1 MKPFGYLLIAV
12 LCIYNTQILH
22 SQTKNNPWTASFGT
36 NAINNPVRDLP
47 GEKGRFK
54 TWNWNAAGFRLSAGK
69 LITNKLT
76 FEGVAS
82 LNTVAENYVN
92 LDANYPYISLDGMF
106 KYQLTKGLFV
116 VDPYLTIGGGY
127 TWLDTVGAGTV
138 NGGVGVNF
146 WLTTHFGFTIQ
157 TVYKHAFEE
166 YGLKHY
172 QHSTGIVFKFGGKD
186 ADKDGILDEDDACP
200 ELFGTIETK
209 GCPDRD
215 KDGVIDSEDLCPDNF
230 GPPFLRGCP
239 DNDGDG
245 TPDKYDKCPEQ
256 PGEIDDDGCPLF
268 DTDKDGIAD
277 KYDKCPQQPG
287 SNDNN
292 GCPLSQQQQ
301 AQQNQQQAAAQ
312 QQQIIERNKAIKLS
326 VTNRINDLT
335 QNITFNNGQA
345 SLTNSGKAAL
355 DEIAKVMLE
364 QVNMKFHI
372 AGHTDNLG
380 STATN
385 LALSENR
392 ADTVRKYLVLKG
404 IEAIRITSQGY
415 GENNPI
421 ADNATSQGRIKN
433 RRVEIFIVN

>member
-292 GCPLSQQQQ
+292 GCPLNQQQQ
-301 AQQNQQQAAAQ
+301 AQQQQQQAAAQ

-392 ADTVRKYLVLKG
+392 ANTVRKYLVLKG

>member
-1 MKPFGYLLIAV
+1 MKPFGYLLITV
-12 LCIYNTQILH
+12 LCFYNTQTSH

-36 NAINNPVRDLP
+36 NAINNPVRDLL
-47 GEKGRFK
+47 GEEGRFK
-54 TWNWNAAGFRLSAGK
+54 TWNWNAAGFRLSAGR
-69 LITNKLT
+69 LITNKIT

-82 LNTVAENYVN
+82 LNTIAENYKN
-92 LDANYPYISLDGMF
+92 LDVDYPYISLDAMF

-127 TWLDTVGAGTV
+127 TWLDTIGAGTV
-138 NGGVGVNF
+138 NGGIGINF
-146 WLTTHFGFTIQ
+146 WVTDHFGFTIQ

-186 ADKDGILDEDDACP
+186 ADKDGILDENDACP

-230 GPPFLRGCP
+230 GPTFLRGCP

-256 PGEIDDDGCPLF
+256 PGEINDDGCPLF

-277 KYDKCPQQPG
+277 KYDKCPEQPG
-287 SNDNN
+287 SSDNN
-292 GCPLSQQQQ
+292 GCPLNQQQQ
-301 AQQNQQQAAAQ
+301 AQLAAAQ

-326 VTNRINDLT
+326 ISNRINALT

-345 SLTNSGKAAL
+345 SLTYNGKTAL
-355 DEIAKVMLE
+355 DEISTIMLE

-385 LALSENR
+385 LALSEKR
-392 ADTVRKYLVLKG
+392 ADTVRKYLILKG
-404 IEAIRITSQGY
+404 IEATRMTSQGY
-415 GENNPI
+415 GEGNPI
-421 ADNATSQGRIKN
+421 AENSTNQGRIKN